1 MIYKRL
7 MTHKIFTT
15 YKKALGSLAICL
27 LLMMVVTSCSSD
39 KPTYLEPHLS
49 TLAASD
55 ITRTEATLNGIVSIE
70 GETDMPQ
77 LTFRYGTTEAMSQ
90 TTKTLTTDNSD
101 GNASQ
106 VSLRLLNLPAGTT
119 YYYMLQGYNGR
130 TTLTSNVVS
139 FTTLPNEKPTLGEAQ
154 ILSHGPMSVVVGY
167 EITDNGGEAITE
179 TGCYYALSSSASTT
193 ERNKVVLSNY
203 QGEKGQQKVLI
214 ANLDRNASYQIW
226 PYAISRAGEAI
237 GEPITFTTSDAI
249 SLHEAGVFTSLMGN
263 NLYEYTSLTLS
274 GPMNGD
280 DLNCLRKMMG
290 QNDDGTT
297 TPGKLS
303 SIDMTEVQIV
313 AGGGSYGSSRYTEDH
328 VIGQGLF
335 ANCTRLEKVSLP
347 ADATTLEKDAFTGCT
362 SLQEIE
368 IPASV
373 ASILPSSGC
382 TALEYL
388 NVSGA
393 NANYKSQDGVL
404 LNGNGT
410 EIIWFP
416 MGKKGEYTLPSTIT
430 AIGNY
435 AFKECSI
442 ETFIL
447 PDNLKEIGQGA
458 FMDSRVKEVRLPA
471 NLQQIPTS
479 TFQGCTQLKVVRIG
493 KKTELISDYAFDLCP
508 LTDIYVEATLPP
520 VCNKDAFSTRGTS
533 FLNTCKI
540 HVSKGREG
548 FYQASNGWKDFSNI
562 LSD

>member
-1 MIYKRL
+1 MIYKRTQGTL
-7 MTHKIFTT
+7 
-15 YKKALGSLAICL
+15 ALCL

-55 ITRTEATLNGIVSIE
+55 ITRTEATLNGTVKLE

-77 LTFRYGTTEAMSQ
+77 LTFRYGTTEGMSQ
-90 TTKTLTTDNSD
+90 TTKTLTTDNSV

-106 VSLRLLNLPAGTT
+106 VSLRLLNLTAGTT
-119 YYYMLQGYNGR
+119 YYYMLQGNNGR
-130 TTLTSNVVS
+130 TTLTSNTMS
-139 FTTLPNEKPTLGEAQ
+139 FTTQPNEKPTLGEAQ
-154 ILSHGPMSVVVGY
+154 ILSHGPTSVIVGY

-179 TGCYYALSSSASTT
+179 TGCYYALSSST
-193 ERNKVVLSNY
+193 ETGEKSKAILSNY
-203 QGEKGQQKVLI
+203 QGEAGQQKVLI
-214 ANLDRNASYQIW
+214 GSLERNASYQIW
-226 PYAISRAGEAI
+226 PYAKSRVGEAI

-249 SLHEAGVFTSLMGN
+249 SLNEAGVFSSLMGD
-263 NLYEYTSLTLS
+263 NLYEYTSLSLS
-274 GPMNGD
+274 GSMNGD
-280 DLNCLRKMMG
+280 DLCCLRKMMG

-303 SIDMTEVQIV
+303 SIDMTDVKIV

-328 VIGQGLF
+328 IIGQGLF
-335 ANCTRLEKVSLP
+335 AHCTHLQQVCLP
-347 ADATTLEKDAFTGCT
+347 TDATTLEKDAFMGCT
-362 SLQEIE
+362 ALEQIE

-373 ASILPSSGC
+373 TSILPSSGC
-382 TALEYL
+382 TALESI

-393 NANYKSQDGVL
+393 NAHYKSQNGVL

-410 EIIWFP
+410 EIVWFP

-471 NLQQIPTS
+471 NLQLIPTS

-508 LTDIYVEATLPP
+508 LTDIYVEATYPP
-520 VCNKDAFSTRGTS
+520 VCNPNAFSTRGTS
-533 FLNTCKI
+533 FLNTCKV
-540 HVSKGREG
+540 HVPTGRAG
-548 FYQASNGWKDFSNI
+548 FYQSSHGWKDFSNI

>member
-1 MIYKRL
+1 MLYKR
-7 MTHKIFTT
+7 FTA
-15 YKKALGSLAICL
+15 YKRALGALAIYL
-27 LLMMVVTSCSSD
+27 QLTMIVASCSSD

-106 VSLRLLNLPAGTT
+106 VSLRLLNLTAGTT
-119 YYYMLQGYNGR
+119 YYYMLQVNHGS
-130 TTLTSNVVS
+130 TTLISNPMS
-139 FTTLPNEKPTLGEAQ
+139 FTTQPNEKPTLGEAQ
-154 ILSHGPMSVVVGY
+154 ILSHGPMSVIVGY
-167 EITDNGGEAITE
+167 EITDNGGENITE

-347 ADATTLEKDAFTGCT
+347 ADATTLEKEDRK
-362 SLQEIE
+362 
-368 IPASV
+368 SV
-373 ASILPSSGC
+373 
-382 TALEYL
+382 
-388 NVSGA
+388 
-393 NANYKSQDGVL
+393 
-404 LNGNGT
+404 
-410 EIIWFP
+410 
-416 MGKKGEYTLPSTIT
+416 
-430 AIGNY
+430 
-435 AFKECSI
+435 
-442 ETFIL
+442 
-447 PDNLKEIGQGA
+447 
-458 FMDSRVKEVRLPA
+458 
-471 NLQQIPTS
+471 
-479 TFQGCTQLKVVRIG
+479 
-493 KKTELISDYAFDLCP
+493 
-508 LTDIYVEATLPP
+508 
-520 VCNKDAFSTRGTS
+520 
-533 FLNTCKI
+533 
-540 HVSKGREG
+540 GRERVC
-548 FYQASNGWKDFSNI
+548 
-562 LSD
+562 

>member
-1 MIYKRL
+1 
-7 MTHKIFTT
+7 
-15 YKKALGSLAICL
+15 
-27 LLMMVVTSCSSD
+27 
-39 KPTYLEPHLS
+39 
-49 TLAASD
+49 
-55 ITRTEATLNGIVSIE
+55 
-70 GETDMPQ
+70 
-77 LTFRYGTTEAMSQ
+77 
-90 TTKTLTTDNSD
+90 
-101 GNASQ
+101 
-106 VSLRLLNLPAGTT
+106 
-119 YYYMLQGYNGR
+119 
-130 TTLTSNVVS
+130 
-139 FTTLPNEKPTLGEAQ
+139 
-154 ILSHGPMSVVVGY
+154 
-167 EITDNGGEAITE
+167 
-179 TGCYYALSSSASTT
+179 
-193 ERNKVVLSNY
+193 
-203 QGEKGQQKVLI
+203 
-214 ANLDRNASYQIW
+214 
-226 PYAISRAGEAI
+226 
-237 GEPITFTTSDAI
+237 
-249 SLHEAGVFTSLMGN
+249 MGN

-347 ADATTLEKDAFTGCT
+347 ADATTLEKDAFMGCT

-416 MGKKGEYTLPSTIT
+416 MGKKGEYSLPSTIT

-479 TFQGCTQLKVVRIG
+479 TFQGCTQLRVVRIG